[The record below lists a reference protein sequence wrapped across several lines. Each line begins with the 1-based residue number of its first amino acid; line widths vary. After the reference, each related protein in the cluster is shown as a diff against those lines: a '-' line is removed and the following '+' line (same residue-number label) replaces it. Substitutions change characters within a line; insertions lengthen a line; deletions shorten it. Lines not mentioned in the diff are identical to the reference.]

1 MFFGLFKG
9 AKVSKDFNA
18 GEEIKAGITA
28 EVTEDLHVNVT
39 ATVTIDLIGE
49 AKKLA
54 AKTGTPIDD
63 KAIAWLET
71 LARANSAAA

>member
-1 MFFGLFKG
+1 MFFGLFNG
-9 AKVSKDFNA
+9 AKVEKKFEA
-18 GEEIKAGITA
+18 GEELKAGITA

-39 ATVTIDLIGE
+39 ATVSIDLIGE

-63 KAIAWLET
+63 QAVAWLEKLT
-71 LARANSAAA
+71 RAAA